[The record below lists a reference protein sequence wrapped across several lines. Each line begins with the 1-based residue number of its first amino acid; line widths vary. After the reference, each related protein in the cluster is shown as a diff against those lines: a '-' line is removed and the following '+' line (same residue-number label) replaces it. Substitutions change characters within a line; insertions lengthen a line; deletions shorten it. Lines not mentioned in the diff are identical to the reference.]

1 MTSEKNDKETC
12 ICCLDNSPTI
22 KTECCQKLIF
32 CQKCYHTY
40 IGTTHLCPICR
51 LPLLETNAS
60 QFSKSGCRQNMMP
73 EKSKTLKLLD
83 QTYELINAIPA
94 QPMPQHISYQE
105 RFRKYYQKTIRK
117 KGFWTGIIASL
128 TLTILV
134 MNTYFI
140 TDTCIK
146 MTDAKDKFDRKIMEA
161 QCNAT
166 ELESCPIDIEIH
178 EKTHRKYGILF
189 KICLEEIC
197 IRRCIDTNV
206 VIESFQCYYLQDE
219 LSQTLTIKKSELT
232 SCFNHNSY
240 GIIKSKSIE
249 KKCEANDACWLM
261 VGILGCVGTLLI
273 LFIDGVIIGYLY
285 CFRR

>member
-1 MTSEKNDKETC
+1 MTSEKNDKDTC
-12 ICCLDNSPTI
+12 ICCLNNSPTI
-22 KTECCQKLIF
+22 KTRCCQKLLF
-32 CQKCYHTY
+32 CRECYHTY

-51 LPLLETNAS
+51 QDMRPL
-60 QFSKSGCRQNMMP
+60 GR
-73 EKSKTLKLLD
+73 TLDLFD
-83 QTYELINAIPA
+83 QTIELINAIPA